1 METGVLLTLAS
12 AAADETAKVDFKS
25 SFDTALR
32 SEWCELIKDLV
43 AMANSGGGCI
53 VFGANDDGSRSAWD
67 PAPILDLDP
76 AQISD
81 QLRRYVEG
89 LDDLVSVHIIRRG
102 EHDLPAMVVQ
112 PVAVPRV
119 FTNPGNYDRGGNRQ
133 THAFPK
139 GGLYFRHGAKSDP
152 ADQTDLTTSMERAID
167 CVREKWLGNIRQVME
182 APPGATVQLVTTD
195 VRASADGSA
204 MPIRVVTDPDAPA
217 YRVVSPDNT
226 HPYRQKELVVE
237 VNKRLN
243 GTKINGFDVQCIRR
257 SLGSQH
263 ARPEFFHESKFGS
276 KQYSAAFADFIVSGC
291 ESDSEFLSK
300 AREAAKQPRP

>member
-1 METGVLLTLAS
+1 MDAGELLA
-12 AAADETAKVDFKS
+12 AAAVAADETAKVDFKS
-25 SFDTALR
+25 SFDPAQR
-32 SEWCELIKDLV
+32 GDWCELIKDLV

-53 VFGANDDGSRSAWD
+53 VFGVNDDGSRSPWD
-67 PAPILDLDP
+67 PARIRALDP

-89 LDDLVSVHIIRRG
+89 LDDSVSVHSVRRG
-102 EHDLPAMVVQ
+102 EHELPAMVVQ

-119 FTNPGNYDRGGNRQ
+119 FTNPGNYDRGGGKQ
-133 THAFPK
+133 TQAFPK

-152 ADQTDLTTSMERAID
+152 ADQADLTASVERAID

-182 APPGATVQLVTTD
+182 APPGAKVQLVTTE

-217 YRVVSPDNT
+217 YRVVSPDET

-257 SLGSQH
+257 SLGSQQ

-276 KQYSAAFADFIVSGC
+276 KQYSAAFADFIVNGC
-291 ESDSEFLSK
+291 ESDPDFLSK
-300 AREAAKQPRP
+300 AREAVKQPRA